1 MRPNSPLLDELSL
14 PGANVATL
22 SLRNALDA
30 RSASALAKLVRLQE
44 IEIVHAHMARD
55 YPLAAYA
62 VRRNPGARLIVT
74 RHVLFPLNRL
84 HKVTL
89 AHVSRVI
96 AVSHAVARELKAQA
110 LIAPDKITVIQNG
123 IDLKKI
129 DAART
134 RFRRSEFCRRWE
146 LPVEASLVGSV
157 GTLTLLKG
165 HEDFLQAAAKL
176 RDSNPEAFF
185 IVSGTESAATQE
197 YRRRLERLIH
207 QLGLSD
213 RVRLI
218 GRMEDIS
225 ELYCALDIFV
235 SASHSESFG
244 LAIVEAMAAGAAVV
258 ATDTAGAQ
266 EIIED
271 GRSGLLIPI
280 GAVSAMAEEIRRLL
294 ADQGRCEELAGN
306 ARSLVH
312 ERFGLERMILETET
326 VYTQTLAQR

>member
-1 MRPNSPLLDELSL
+1 
-14 PGANVATL
+14 VQ
-22 SLRNALDA
+22 
-30 RSASALAKLVRLQE
+30 K

-62 VRRNPGARLIVT
+62 VRRNTGARLIVT

-129 DAART
+129 DAARS
-134 RFRRSEFCRRWE
+134 RFSRVEFCRRWE

-176 RDSNPEAFF
+176 RDSNPAAFF
-185 IVSGTESAATQE
+185 IISGTESAATQE
-197 YRRRLERLIH
+197 YRRRLEYLIQ
-207 QLGLSD
+207 QLGISD

-218 GRMEDIS
+218 GRIDDIS
-225 ELYCALDIFV
+225 ELYCALDVFV

-244 LAIVEAMAAGAAVV
+244 LAIVEAMAAGTAVV
-258 ATDTAGAQ
+258 ATDTEGAQ
-266 EIIED
+266 EILRDGATALMVPTGGIE
-271 GRSGLLIPI
+271 
-280 GAVSAMAEEIRRLL
+280 AMARAIQELL
-294 ADQGRCEELAGN
+294 LNQAKRGRMAAN
-306 ARSLVH
+306 AREEAEQRFSLS
-312 ERFGLERMILETET
+312 RMVAETERIYGE
-326 VYTQTLAQR
+326 VLALQERGQAQFPS